1 MRRTIERR
9 NQVNRKEKTRLT
21 LGALLLLSVCAGSA
35 DVYAEKTTDDDEN
48 TRESSQTYVTRD
60 VEVEG
65 EAARDYF
72 GNEITEQSY
81 YRTGGDVTVIDR
93 KTLDRRHYDQL
104 TDALRQV
111 PGVLIR
117 TPGYRG
123 GEFQNGNT
131 HSVVSINGDDRV
143 VVLVDGRR
151 MDNAAGNV
159 TTWDSVG
166 NTKATVDINQIIN
179 INGIEKIEVMK
190 GPGASFYGSD
200 ATGGVINIITR
211 KGEKKPV
218 GTLDLSTGSWGR
230 HNYRLS
236 YSGSTVQNR
245 LKYFVS
251 LSREMSGDTQYK
263 DGLTGKTYRY
273 LNSGYKDEAVNLR
286 LDYDFDKQHSLRV
299 SYNHMQSD
307 ADYPY
312 TAPDYRYWNPTDWHR
327 IINGSYAAATNPG
340 SRNRWYI
347 WAATGAYNAY
357 NKNNTDLTYTPST
370 ERTGWKA
377 LCAFTIKMN
386 DIGDPLARA
395 TGMMLLCP
403 EPRLGT
409 CG

>member
-9 NQVNRKEKTRLT
+9 NQVNRKEKMRLT
-21 LGALLLLSVCAGSA
+21 LGVLLSLSVCAGSA

-81 YRTGGDVTVIDR
+81 YHTGGDVTVIDR

-211 KGEKKPV
+211 KGEKKPI
-218 GTLDLSTGSWGR
+218 GTLDLSTGSWG
-230 HNYRLS
+230 
-236 YSGSTVQNR
+236 
-245 LKYFVS
+245 
-251 LSREMSGDTQYK
+251 
-263 DGLTGKTYRY
+263 
-273 LNSGYKDEAVNLR
+273 
-286 LDYDFDKQHSLRV
+286 
-299 SYNHMQSD
+299 
-307 ADYPY
+307 
-312 TAPDYRYWNPTDWHR
+312 
-327 IINGSYAAATNPG
+327 AA
-340 SRNRWYI
+340 
-347 WAATGAYNAY
+347 
-357 NKNNTDLTYTPST
+357 
-370 ERTGWKA
+370 
-377 LCAFTIKMN
+377 
-386 DIGDPLARA
+386 
-395 TGMMLLCP
+395 
-403 EPRLGT
+403 
-409 CG
+409 